1 MQTKKTFD
9 SIANPPERGRLERP
23 GAGFAPG
30 RDLVGASRAQP
41 GRRLAITKHW
51 LVDPRTLFGGRP
63 RPGFPACFGPPR
75 GPRINALEGN
85 PQKTG
90 HKLQVVNYRM
100 LTSSGSCSAELFF
113 KPLIIGNSCR
123 EFFSVDNFCCPQ
135 TYPQKSRKLSTG
147 RAGGCSAECSWDLAG
162 FPPGVVQRKETRKGA
177 PCSPTGPGV
186 VQRENGRPGVVQ
198 RSGKPLCFQVV
209 RASGLASGQPAQP
222 IDNAGG
228 SQRKQAQ
235 DQGRKTIA

>member
-147 RAGGCSAECSWDLAG
+147 RAGSCSAECSWDLAG
-162 FPPGVVQRKETRKGA
+162 FPPGVVQRSAAGISRDFR
-177 PCSPTGPGV
+177 
-186 VQRENGRPGVVQ
+186 RELF
-198 RSGKPLCFQVV
+198 SGKK
-209 RASGLASGQPAQP
+209 RARARPARLRGRELFSGKMVGRELFSGAVSRSASRSCERAV
-222 IDNAGG
+222 
-228 SQRKQAQ
+228 
-235 DQGRKTIA
+235 